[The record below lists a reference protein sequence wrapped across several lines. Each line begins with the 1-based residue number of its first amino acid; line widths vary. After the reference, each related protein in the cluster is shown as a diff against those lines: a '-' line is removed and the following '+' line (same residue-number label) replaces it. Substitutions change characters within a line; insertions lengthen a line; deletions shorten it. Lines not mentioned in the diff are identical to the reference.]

1 MTPLLGCDG
10 IKHIKL
16 GGASSRE
23 DGGEYSDDD

>member
-10 IKHIKL
+10 IKHIKF
-16 GGASSRE
+16 GSASSRE